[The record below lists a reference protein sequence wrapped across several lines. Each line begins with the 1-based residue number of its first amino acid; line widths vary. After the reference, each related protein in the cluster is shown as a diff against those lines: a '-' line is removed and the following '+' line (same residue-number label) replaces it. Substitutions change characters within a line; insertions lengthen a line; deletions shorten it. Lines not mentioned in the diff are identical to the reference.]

1 MNVVEKWF
9 FANLDADCFLPIVK
23 NYKKIVIH
31 LLEKRGSTSMYE
43 KELGLALALLNI
55 LNRINETN
63 SIISYEDFCI
73 PEIADHIEL
82 PNAYIHWI
90 ISKTRGTST
99 NDFHICKYLERKKN
113 QPHSVKV
120 QKYNGKIGL
129 QVFDVWC

>member
-1 MNVVEKWF
+1 
-9 FANLDADCFLPIVK
+9 
-23 NYKKIVIH
+23 
-31 LLEKRGSTSMYE
+31 MYE

-63 SIISYEDFCI
+63 SIISYEDFCV

-129 QVFDVWC
+129 QFFDMWC

>member
-1 MNVVEKWF
+1 
-9 FANLDADCFLPIVK
+9 
-23 NYKKIVIH
+23 
-31 LLEKRGSTSMYE
+31 MYE

-99 NDFHICKYLERKKN
+99 NDFHICKYLKRK
-113 QPHSVKV
+113 QSTTHCAKV
-120 QKYNGKIGL
+120 HKYNGIIGL
-129 QVFDVWC
+129 QIFDL